1 MEIISSSKPRG
12 HLAFHLLSERALDAM
27 NLCGNRGRL
36 SKGNLPAERVYQSS
50 NKEEIRLQLPFIDGK
65 YEEITQNDLDVLRA
79 ITTHYAEIKEIHCPF
94 ATPDPTEWV
103 DESLSGAQLKIVDSS
118 DIFDLWHDGK
128 AIAIGITPEQIR
140 KRLGNVT
147 NKQLPTTTITRSLQR
162 LSQMRVEGIY
172 KVRSE
177 KGTLDVPINGTLL
190 HFEIGT
196 GSNRSIVYNIYF
208 ATQWGRLYLHNV
220 QWGNLIRIYTPD
232 YLILSN
238 GAKNLFMTVMVFP
251 NPVFIRREDTL
262 LSMLGIKIGK
272 NRNRAVQNLVRYAD
286 ELEQH
291 QFITWQCKNGTY
303 TIGPYHCSRNRSK
316 RRSRLVRS
324 EPSYDRM
331 G

>member
-1 MEIISSSKPRG
+1 
-12 HLAFHLLSERALDAM
+12 LT
-27 NLCGNRGRL
+27 
-36 SKGNLPAERVYQSS
+36 V
-50 NKEEIRLQLPFIDGK
+50 PF
-65 YEEITQNDLDVLRA
+65 T
-79 ITTHYAEIKEIHCPF
+79 IHCPF
-94 ATPDPTEWV
+94 ATPDPTEWI

-147 NKQLPTTTITRSLQR
+147 NKQLPTPTITRSLQR

-196 GSNRSIVYNIYF
+196 GGNHSIVYNIYF
-208 ATQWGRLYLHNV
+208 ATQWGRLYLNNV

-232 YLILSN
+232 YLTLSN

-303 TIGPYHCSRNRSK
+303 TIE
-316 RRSRLVRS
+316 RLIDPAIVPGT
-324 EPSYDRM
+324 EAKEDQDW
-331 G
+331 